1 MGLII
6 KFSRILR
13 CFKHG
18 DITNEKSSS
27 NKSYDYR
34 CKIEYIYIYITEIC
48 LCVFEGERRL
58 LSTAVKILKFVNKLS
73 TRWGKLT

>member
-1 MGLII
+1 MVTSLM
-6 KFSRILR
+6 KNQVPT
-13 CFKHG
+13 KVT
-18 DITNEKSSS
+18 ITDAKLN
-27 NKSYDYR
+27 
-34 CKIEYIYIYITEIC
+34 IYIYITEIC